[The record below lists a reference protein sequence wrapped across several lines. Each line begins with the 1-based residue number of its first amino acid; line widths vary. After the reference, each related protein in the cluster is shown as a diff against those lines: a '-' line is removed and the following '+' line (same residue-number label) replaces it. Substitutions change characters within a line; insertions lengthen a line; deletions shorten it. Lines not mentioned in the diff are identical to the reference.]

1 MRNRF
6 RLILLL
12 VVGLPMA
19 HTASSQSQST
29 ATLRVKTDTA
39 GVEVWLNG
47 ESMGRTPLTLRD
59 LAAGKHRV
67 SLLKDG
73 YEDYLEDV
81 VVSPSKSNSLF
92 VVMKPRNIKL
102 PDLPVTFKVVHRHL
116 VGSCTGTLTVSADAL
131 DYKAEN
137 DADEFHIPIA
147 TLKSVARSIGPFLS
161 RSIHTQHDFKT
172 PSAEG
177 LAFRIEAPGRAYTFV
192 AFKDTR
198 KDEVE
203 VLSEKT
209 RELYDVVYRLWTAT
223 LTLPHK
229 SKK

>member
-1 MRNRF
+1 MRNHSKLTL
-6 RLILLL
+6 LIF
-12 VVGLPMA
+12 VGLLA
-19 HTASSQSQST
+19 ARTASSQSQGA
-29 ATLRVKTDTA
+29 ATLRIKTDTA

-47 ESMGRTPLTLRD
+47 ESVGRTPLTLRD
-59 LAAGKHRV
+59 LTTGKHRI

-73 YEDYLEDV
+73 YEDHLEDV
-81 VVSPSKSNSLF
+81 AVSPGKPNSIF

-102 PDLPVTFKVVHRHL
+102 PDLPVTFKVIHRHL
-116 VGSCTGTLTVSADAL
+116 VESCMGTLTVSADAL

-137 DADEFHIPIA
+137 DADGFHIPVA
-147 TLKSVARSIGPFLS
+147 TVKSVARSIGPFLARRHS
-161 RSIHTQHDFKT
+161 PQEFNV

-177 LAFRIEAPGRAYTFV
+177 LAFRVEAPGRAYTFV
-192 AFKDTR
+192 AFEDTR
-198 KDEVE
+198 KDEFE

-223 LTLPHK
+223 LTLPDK